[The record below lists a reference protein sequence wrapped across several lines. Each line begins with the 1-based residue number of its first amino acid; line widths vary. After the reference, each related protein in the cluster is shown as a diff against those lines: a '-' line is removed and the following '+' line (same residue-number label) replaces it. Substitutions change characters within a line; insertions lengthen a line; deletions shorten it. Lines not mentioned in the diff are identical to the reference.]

1 MKVLIAVALGCFLSF
16 FAVAQDSSAN
26 NPPQSDNQQQESHG
40 GLSQK
45 GYDRIVKE
53 VRHELVM
60 LPFYGVFDNLAY
72 SVAQDGTVTITGQV
86 VKPVLKSDAENAVKK
101 IEGVEKV
108 VNNIEVL
115 PPAPIDDRIRRATY
129 RAIYGNTVLQQYSL
143 RAVPPIHIIV
153 NRGHV
158 TLVGVVARQM
168 DKQIAEMQA
177 KSVSGVFSVTN
188 NLQVE
193 NQ

>member
-1 MKVLIAVALGCFLSF
+1 M
-16 FAVAQDSSAN
+16 
-26 NPPQSDNQQQESHG
+26 
-40 GLSQK
+40 
-45 GYDRIVKE
+45 
-53 VRHELVM
+53 
-60 LPFYGVFDNLAY
+60 
-72 SVAQDGTVTITGQV
+72 
-86 VKPVLKSDAENAVKK
+86 LKSDAENAVKR
-101 IEGVEKV
+101 IEGVTKV

-115 PPAPIDDRIRRATY
+115 PPSPMDDRIRRATY
-129 RAIYGNTVLQQYSL
+129 RAIYGNTVLNQYAL

-177 KSVSGVFSVTN
+177 KGVPGVFSVTD

-193 NQ
+193 NK